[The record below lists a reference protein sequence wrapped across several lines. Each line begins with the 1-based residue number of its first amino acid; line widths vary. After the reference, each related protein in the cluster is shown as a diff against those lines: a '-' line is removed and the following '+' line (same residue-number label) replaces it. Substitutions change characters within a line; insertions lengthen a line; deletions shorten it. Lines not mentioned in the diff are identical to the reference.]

1 MEAKLT
7 RIVDN
12 GIQTIGLLEVK
23 SKIEGIVFKCRTLE
37 LAWRNN
43 EKSKSCIPAG
53 TYNIEKRYSKKYEN
67 HYIVNNVENR
77 SYILIHAGNYNTDT
91 TGCILVGNSFEY
103 INSDKQLDLTKSKTT
118 LDILI
123 KLNINTLTI
132 ENL

>member
-23 SKIEGIVFKCRTLE
+23 SKIEGILFKCKTLE

-43 EKSKSCIPAG
+43 EKSKSCIPVG
-53 TYNIEKRYSKKYEN
+53 TYNIEKRYSNKFGN

-77 SYILIHAGNYNTDT
+77 SYILIHRGNYNTDT
-91 TGCILVGNSFEY
+91 KGCILVGNNFKY
-103 INSDKQLDLTKSKTT
+103 INNDKQLDLTDSKTA
-118 LDILI
+118 LDILM
-123 KLNINTLTI
+123 KLNIKTLTI
-132 ENL
+132 GNL